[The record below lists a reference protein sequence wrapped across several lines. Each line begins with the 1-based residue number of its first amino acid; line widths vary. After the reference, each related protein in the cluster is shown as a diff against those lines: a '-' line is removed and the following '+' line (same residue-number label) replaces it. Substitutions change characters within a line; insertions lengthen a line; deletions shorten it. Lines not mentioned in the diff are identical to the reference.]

1 MDVNEQIWGAKADW
15 VDFINNYAASVPVE
29 ERIQYAS
36 LDHSSVSTF
45 ENYILAGK
53 IRVGTPIDQSLCY
66 GALGDKMP
74 LSNISN
80 TAGAVGWREQE
91 DGETPYRSYT
101 ANLQTSG
108 NKDTRTVTNY
118 IFGTWTTSSNIN
130 PEEGAQLYIRS
141 AKRSDRFHQFWLPD
155 SDMTHLIDWSSGDK
169 SYNPT
174 VLTKL
179 LARIPVKNMI
189 ACPVVKCLSTVSTT
203 GATASYVDLLNY
215 INPQSNKN
223 YTTHPYVITVGLVFY
238 TAQNGVTEE
247 NINRN
252 KQIRLNTCVITSPS
266 NMMQNMPY
274 YDYGGWD
281 KNARYT
287 GNAYHYGSCIGY
299 HYLNSVECILPIM
312 GLINA
317 PRRTDTKFQDVNVKS
332 DRDGNWDLFDVRF
345 DLGTS
350 EQATKGGGYALR
362 MYSWAGKEPNIY
374 TVEDSD
380 PNHTDQQRYQN
391 STTYWAWNITADNV
405 DEFREDVRKAT
416 AGFGL
421 FFIEGGDNKNLA
433 LDDPDMFLGILEDGI
448 GNGKY
453 SHGEDNRNQDQWNWD
468 DMHENDYDP
477 NEEPEVPDIWS
488 NNFPSQL
495 LSYDH
500 TLMNHWFAFADGD
513 IYWAMRG
520 INAVDLE
527 NVDED
532 ATYGMNPIDGVLQ
545 ARRVYFNYNLC
556 VSEIAESGDVDFV
569 VIGELIVPLAQTPPS
584 STHTGKLI
592 KKNHMYSYDCGY
604 KDVTEPREPYEM
616 NDFRAYTPFS
626 SAVFYDAFCGVVE
639 IDPAK
644 IMNKRLKVVQTV
656 DFLTGDKIT
665 SLYSKNLSADDSQYV
680 RIATLQGNCSEEIP
694 INGLATSEYQ
704 RNKYMMSKQMIVTAI
719 GMAGSALMGAAGA
732 TISATM
738 GNPAGGSLQLAGSE
752 MNIASTVVDLMMQ
765 KHVYDHTIP
774 SAVKVSN
781 GSANVE
787 SGIVFPP
794 CIILYNPKM
803 IEEYNESEYGLLT
816 GFAGY
821 KVDTLNN
828 CGVGTHVVS
837 HPKLDIPCTSS
848 ELFIIYDQ
856 LQKGIFVKEIQP
868 PTP

>member
-1 MDVNEQIWGAKADW
+1 MEVNEQIWGAKEDW
-15 VDFINNYAASVPVE
+15 KDIINNYAAAVPVE

-36 LDHSSVSTF
+36 LDPSSASTF

-53 IRVGTPIDQSLCY
+53 IRANNSIDQSLCY

-80 TAGAVGWREQE
+80 TAGVVGWRPQE
-91 DGETPYRSYT
+91 DGYTPYRSYV

-108 NKDTRTVTNY
+108 NKDTRTATNY
-118 IFGTWTTSSNIN
+118 VLGTWTTSQHIN
-130 PEEGAQLYIRS
+130 MEQGIQLYIRS
-141 AKRSDRFHQFWLPD
+141 AQRNDRFHELWFPD
-155 SDMTHLIDWSSGDK
+155 SLMNKVGDWSGSDK
-169 SYNPT
+169 TANPT
-174 VLTKL
+174 VKTSL

-189 ACPVVKCLSTVSTT
+189 AIPRVKCLSTVSTT
-203 GATASYVDLLNY
+203 GATASYVDLLDY
-215 INPQSNKN
+215 INPESNKN
-223 YTTHPYVITVGLVFY
+223 YTTHPYVVTVGLLFF
-238 TAQNGVTEE
+238 TAQDGVTEE

-252 KQIRLNTCVITSPS
+252 ITVRLNTCVITSTS

-274 YDYGGWD
+274 YEYGGWD
-281 KNARYT
+281 KNARYN
-287 GNAYHYGSCIGY
+287 GNTYNYASCIGIY
-299 HYLNSVECILPIM
+299 NRNDNACMMPIM

-317 PRRTDTKFQDVNVKS
+317 PDRTDVKFPDVNVIS

-350 EQATKGGGYALR
+350 EVADKGGGYALR
-362 MYSWAGKEPNIY
+362 MYSWAGNEPNIY
-374 TVEDSD
+374 TVEDSNPD
-380 PNHTDQQRYQN
+380 HTDSQKYNN
-391 STTYWAWNITADNV
+391 STQYWAWEITEDNV
-405 DEFREDVRKAT
+405 DEFREDVRQAT

-421 FFIEGGDNKNLA
+421 FFVEGSANKNLP
-433 LDDPDMFLGILEDGI
+433 LDDENMFLGILEDGI

-477 NEEPEVPDIWS
+477 NEEPDVSDIWS

-495 LSYDH
+495 LTTDH

-545 ARRVYFNYNLC
+545 ARRVYLNYNLC
-556 VSEIAESGDVDFV
+556 ASEIAETGNVDFV
-569 VIGELIVPLAQTPPS
+569 VIGELIVPIAQTPPS
-584 STHTGKLI
+584 DTHTGKLI

-604 KDVTEPREPYEM
+604 KDVTEPRDPYEM
-616 NDFRAYTPFS
+616 NDFRSYTPFS

-644 IMNKRLKVVQTV
+644 IMNKRLKVIQTV

-665 SLYSKNLSADDSQYV
+665 SLYSKNLSADDTQYV

-704 RNKYMMSKQMIVTAI
+704 RNKYMMSKQMIVGAI

-781 GSANVE
+781 GTTNVE
-787 SGIVFPP
+787 SGVLFPP

-821 KVDTLNN
+821 KVDTLDH

-837 HPKLDIPCTSS
+837 HPKLNVPCTSS

>member
-1 MDVNEQIWGAKADW
+1 MEVNEQIWGAKEDW
-15 VDFINNYAASVPVE
+15 KDIINNYAAAVPVE

-36 LDHSSVSTF
+36 LDPSSASTF

-53 IRVGTPIDQSLCY
+53 IRANNPIDQSLCY

-80 TAGAVGWREQE
+80 TAGAVGWRNQE
-91 DGETPYRSYT
+91 DGATPYRSYT

-108 NKDTRTVTNY
+108 NRDTRTVTNY
-118 IFGTWTTSSNIN
+118 VLGTWTTSQHIN
-130 PEEGAQLYIRS
+130 MEQGIQLYIRS
-141 AKRSDRFHQFWLPD
+141 AKRNDRFHQLWQPD
-155 SDMTHLIDWSSGDK
+155 SLLGSVIDWSGSDK
-169 SYNPT
+169 TANPT
-174 VLTKL
+174 VNTKL

-189 ACPVVKCLSTVSTT
+189 AIPRVKCLRSVSAT
-203 GATASYVDLLNY
+203 GATASYADLLDY
-215 INPQSNKN
+215 INPNSSVN
-223 YTTHPYVITVGLVFY
+223 YTTHPYVVTVGLLFV
-238 TAQNGVTEE
+238 TAQGGVTEE

-252 KQIRLNTCVITSPS
+252 ITIRLNTCVITSSS

-281 KNARYT
+281 RNSRYNGET
-287 GNAYHYGSCIGY
+287 YNYASCIGIY
-299 HYLNSVECILPIM
+299 NRNDNACMMPIM

-317 PRRTDTKFQDVNVKS
+317 PDRTDTKFQDVNVKS

-350 EQATKGGGYALR
+350 ESADKGGGYALR
-362 MYSWAGKEPNIY
+362 MYSWAGKDPSIF
-374 TVEDSD
+374 TVEDSNPD
-380 PNHTDQQRYQN
+380 HTDSQKYNN
-391 STTYWAWNITADNV
+391 STTYWAWEITEDNV
-405 DEFREDVRKAT
+405 DDFREDVRKAT

-421 FFIEGGDNKNLA
+421 FFVEGSANKNLP
-433 LDDPDMFLGILEDGI
+433 LDDENMFLGILEDGI
-448 GNGKY
+448 GNGNY
-453 SHGEDNRNQDQWNWD
+453 SHGEENRNQDQWNWD

-477 NEEPEVPDIWS
+477 NQDPEVPDIWS

-495 LSYDH
+495 LTYDH

-545 ARRVYFNYNLC
+545 ARRVYLNYNLC
-556 VSEIAESGDVDFV
+556 TSELAETGDVDFV

-584 STHTGKLI
+584 PTHTGKLI
-592 KKNHMYSYDCGY
+592 KKNHMYSFNCGY
-604 KDVTEPREPYEM
+604 KDVTEPQDPYAM
-616 NDFRAYTPFS
+616 NDFRSYTPFT

-665 SLYSKNLSADDSQYV
+665 SLYSKNLSADDTQYT

-704 RNKYMMSKQMIVTAI
+704 RNKYMMSKQMIVSAI

-781 GSANVE
+781 GTTNVE
-787 SGIVFPP
+787 SGVVFPP
-794 CIILYNPKM
+794 CIIMFNPKM
-803 IEEYNESEYGLLT
+803 IEEYNEAEYGLLT

-821 KVDTLNN
+821 KIDTLAN

-837 HPKLDIPCTSS
+837 HPKLNVPCTSS

-856 LQKGIFVKEIQP
+856 LQKGIFVKEIEP